1 VIFDTDVLI
10 QYGKGHP
17 GAAHEIDRAEIRYI
31 STQTAMEFLQ
41 GSTSLAV
48 QKERRAVLHEMAFE
62 ILPLT
67 PNIGHRALVYIEEHA
82 LSGGL
87 RSADA
92 LIAATAVENG
102 FVLCTGN
109 AKHFRSIKELKLKIL
124 KV

>member
-1 VIFDTDVLI
+1 MIFDTDVLI
-10 QYGKGHP
+10 LYAKGHT
-17 GAAHEIDRAEIRYI
+17 GAAREIDRTEVRSI

-41 GSTSLAV
+41 GSTSLGV
-48 QKERRAVLHEMAFE
+48 QKARRSFLHDMAFE

-67 PNIGHRALVYIEEHA
+67 SNIGHRALVYIEEHA

-102 FVLCTGN
+102 SVLCTGN
-109 AKHFRSIKELKLKIL
+109 AKHFRAIKDLKLKIL